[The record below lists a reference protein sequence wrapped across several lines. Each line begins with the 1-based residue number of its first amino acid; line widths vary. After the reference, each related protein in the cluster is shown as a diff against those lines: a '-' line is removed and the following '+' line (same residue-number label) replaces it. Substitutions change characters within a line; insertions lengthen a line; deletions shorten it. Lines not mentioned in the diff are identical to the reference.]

1 MTSIIKWLENSEP
14 ISPLPTKHKADLK
27 KMDGVKALIFDIY
40 GTLLISS
47 SGDIDQATI
56 SSGHLK
62 TAFES
67 ANYKLIQKEKE
78 LEKSLQN
85 LLGHFVGIIKH
96 HHQRHINSGRK
107 FPEVDIRLVWED
119 FVNLAIEKQII
130 TKTEK
135 SDPDRLTFVFELL
148 SNKVYPMPGMK
159 KIVKHFKKAGYP
171 LGIISNAQFYTPI
184 VLNYFLNGKIDER
197 EVIADFDPELT
208 VFSYHLYKAKP
219 DNSLFDQLL
228 AALKNKHGIQPKE
241 AAFIGNDMYKDIYPA
256 HECGMKTVLFAGD
269 ERSLRLRPDRKEIE
283 NLKPDATITE
293 LKQLKEI
300 FVK

>member
-1 MTSIIKWLENSEP
+1 MTSIIKWLEDSEP
-14 ISPLPTKHKADLK
+14 ISPLPTKHKPDLK

-62 TAFES
+62 TAFEA
-67 ANYKLIQKEKE
+67 ANYKLNQNEKE

-130 TKTEK
+130 SRTEQ

-148 SNKVYPMPGMK
+148 SNKVFPMPGMK
-159 KIVKHFKKAGYP
+159 EMISHFKQAGYQ

-184 VLNYFLNGKIDER
+184 VLNYFLTGKIDER
-197 EVIADFDPELT
+197 EAIADFDPELT

-219 DNSLFDQLL
+219 DNSLFEQLL
-228 AALKNKHGIQPKE
+228 AALKNKYDIEPKE

-256 HECGMKTVLFAGD
+256 HQSGMKTVLFAGD
-269 ERSLRLRPDRKEIE
+269 ERSLRLRPDRKEIGK
-283 NLKPDATITE
+283 LKPDATITE

-300 FVK
+300 FAK